1 MIKSYNKA
9 MKKDLGVKPYLFPM
23 PVLMIATYGDNDV
36 VDVMN
41 MAWGGICSDNMIALN
56 ISEGHKTSENIRKRG
71 AFSVSVADVS
81 HMLEADYFG
90 MVSGNNV
97 ADKFEKSGLHA
108 TKSTKVDAPIVQEF
122 LLTLECKLIEAG
134 NVQSGF
140 RVLGEIVNTIAD
152 ESIIDDE
159 GNVDLSKIHAF
170 AFDQAAKNYYAI
182 GEKLET
188 AGFSLS
194 KFK

>member
-1 MIKSYNKA
+1 MIKSYNEK

-23 PVLMIATYGDNDV
+23 PVLMIATYGENDV

-41 MAWGGICSDNMIALN
+41 MAWGGICSDKMVALN
-56 ISEGHKTSENIRKRG
+56 ISVGHKTTKNIKKRG
-71 AFSVSVADVS
+71 AFTVSVADAS

-90 MVSGNNV
+90 MVSGNDA
-97 ADKFEKSGLHA
+97 ADKFERTGLTA
-108 TKSTKVDAPIVQEF
+108 MKSTRVDAPIIQEF
-122 LLTLECKLIEAG
+122 LLTLECKVVEAV
-134 NVQSGF
+134 NTSYGF

-152 ESIIDDE
+152 ESIIDDK
-159 GNVDLSKIHAF
+159 GNVVPSKINAF
-170 AFDQAAKNYYAI
+170 VFDQATKNYYAT